1 MRTSAHLFPAVLA
14 ALLLCAASAGA
25 QVTPAP
31 VMPGTADSLAA
42 SANGTAMALDSSAIA
57 SVLPDVAPAQ
67 VLSVSDFPN
76 DAGDHLDVSFAPS
89 PDSALV
95 LAYQIFRRTPGA
107 TDGSEIWAMVQAVP
121 AGEGTSIVDGYDPD
135 YLVAS
140 GVSYEYRVDVMT
152 TDGRQIEGPPFASQ
166 ITAKG
171 EWFHTEKVRVLVAC
185 SIFIGLVF
193 HFFSRAKRG
202 AKLYLRPIAGIEAID
217 EAIGRATEMG
227 KPILY
232 VPGLSSIE
240 DVATIASLTIL
251 GRVARKVAEYQTPLR
266 VPNRDPIVYTV
277 AEECVKQ
284 AYLEAGRPD
293 SYDPNSVFFVTDS
306 QFAYV
311 AAVNG
316 LMTREKPATNFYL
329 GMFWAESLLLAETGS
344 LSGAIQIAGTDAIT
358 QLPFFIT
365 TCDYTLIGEELYA
378 ASAYLGREP
387 KQVGAVKGQDACKA
401 IVMLFVTAGILLSIV
416 DLLTGSYSDPSRS
429 LVLKL
434 QNLVTVGALE

>member
-1 MRTSAHLFPAVLA
+1 VTTSPGAPAV
-14 ALLLCAASAGA
+14 
-25 QVTPAP
+25 
-31 VMPGTADSLAA
+31 DSLAPSPGPVA
-42 SANGTAMALDSSAIA
+42 AVPGSAAAPAALPE
-57 SVLPDVAPAQ
+57 VRPAQ
-67 VLSVSDFPN
+67 VLSVTDFPN
-76 DAGDHLDVSFAPS
+76 DAGDHLQVAFQPS
-89 PDSALV
+89 PDSSLV
-95 LAYQIFRRTPGA
+95 LAYQLERRTPGA
-107 TDGSEIWAMVQAVP
+107 TDGSEDWAVVAILA
-121 AGEGTSIVDGYDPD
+121 AGEATSVVDGYDPD
-135 YLVAS
+135 YPVQP
-140 GVSYEYRVDVMT
+140 GVHYDYRVDVMT
-152 TDGRQIEGPPFASQ
+152 VDGGHLEGPSFESAVV
-166 ITAKG
+166 ARG
-171 EWFHTEKVRVLVAC
+171 EWYNTDKTRVLVAC
-185 SIFIGLVF
+185 SIFMALIF
-193 HFFSRAKRG
+193 YYFSRARRG
-202 AKLYLRPIAGIEAID
+202 ASLYLRPIAGIDAID

-232 VPGLSSIE
+232 VPGLSDIS

-251 GRVARKVAEYQTPLR
+251 GRVARKVAEYQTPLM

-277 AEECVKQ
+277 AEESVKQ

-293 SYDPNSVFFVTDS
+293 TYDPNSVFFVTDS

-387 KQVGAVKGQDACKA
+387 KQVGAVKGQDACKGL
-401 IVMLFVTAGILLSIV
+401 VMFLFTAGIVLSIA
-416 DLLTGSYSDPSRS
+416 DLILGTVGDPSRS
-429 LVLKL
+429 LIMKL
-434 QNLVTVGALE
+434 ANLVTVGALE